1 MSGIEFHIQALQQEL
16 GDLERE
22 WENHDCLDGHDCKA
36 DEEEAHAAGYDEGRV
51 DLLRELLND
60 VETWKRQ
67 AAVELRIDALTLDDI
82 EDWLRR
88 KTA

>member
-16 GDLERE
+16 GDLERA
-22 WENHDCLDGHDCKA
+22 WEDHDCMEDHICKA
-36 DEEEAHAAGYDEGRV
+36 HANGYYEGRSE
-51 DLLRELLND
+51 LLRALLDD

-67 AAVELRIDALTLDDI
+67 AAIELRIDALTLDDI

-88 KTA
+88 KK